1 MTPRRSSE
9 LDVTPPLP
17 LRTPTPPGHSL
28 TGESN
33 KRKKSREEKDS
44 FFSSWFFG
52 SSSRPSSPSHESGPQ
67 SMSNAPARSK
77 GKAHARKLS
86 AGNLKAALT
95 VPNEGEP
102 RRKSFDYFPQDIS
115 ARYLPPPEN
124 LPNLP
129 PPEIAPFAYQS
140 VNQCEES
147 EKSSFISSFTEHRRK
162 KSSDSD
168 SLSVISSISNIT
180 SSNIPIHTIHK
191 EEKEKK
197 KTIIFNLFRK
207 GSKEKEPSAPEGLS
221 RKNTEYY
228 LNLSPYDQR
237 DDHVSSKNHY
247 KSVKHKKEHKSSKKH
262 KELAACE
269 SINLNLDDMKDII
282 KTEHRHSGVPS
293 FKSFDELS
301 QENPTIERT
310 QFPPSIAEN
319 WTAPESWAVNL
330 PYVHEIPIEKDIHV
344 NINVED
350 RDDSNKLFCIR
361 IFRPDAT
368 FGTVSCG
375 LNTTTSE
382 LCQILGKKFFVRDIS
397 KYNLYVMRHNLERVL
412 GSHERPLQLQKR
424 WLEQAG
430 YTSNDNLEDLGR
442 EDNSYLVRFTFRE
455 TTVPRF
461 ETIPIFLY
469 RQAYNIRSL
478 NVSQNLMLDLPMD
491 FIQSCTQLRDLNLSQ
506 NDLERVPQSIKQSE
520 MLSFLD
526 LNSNRLKDLEHGS
539 LEMIGEL
546 TNLQVE
552 NNLLQ
557 GLPEKFAAFTKLNIL
572 NVANNSFSGFPQV
585 ICTIVTLSE
594 LDLSY
599 NKITSIPEAIGKL
612 INLKKLFLIG
622 NQLTDKLPESFQN
635 LISLQELDIRRN
647 QITSLDTISL
657 IPNLEI
663 LLIEYNSVLTVEISS
678 KSLQK
683 LILSKNQLTHFS
695 LKETESSLIEL
706 SLANANLV
714 TLQNDLFER
723 LLSVQKLDLRNNK
736 LTSIPTTVG
745 LMTNLTHLTC
755 ISNTLRTLPSEI
767 CSLVSLHTLDIHFNH
782 LVSLPQEIW
791 LCRSLATLNVSS
803 NLLEQFPAPPTTSSP
818 DPPPLVHSLRNLYLC
833 DNALTAGIFNFI
845 SLFSELEILNISFN
859 FLDEIP
865 PGKLSKNCHLTEL
878 YLSGNQLS
886 SLPEDIEKLTN
897 LSVLHINGNR
907 LTTLPAE
914 LSKIRKLVVLDLKY
928 LNLSGNKRFEIK
940 YVHQNEINPLQRNRN
955 LADFEDLTDLRILGL
970 MDITL
975 LNFLL
980 PEETD
985 NRRVRTSAPVVNSM
999 RYGMA
1004 DTLGKSDNLSIWES
1018 VTPKFR
1024 GREDECI
1031 FGLFN
1036 ARSGSDQGVR
1046 VTKYLRDCFL
1056 FHFETELNKL
1066 RNSGDSDLVE
1076 SALRRSF
1083 LSLNK
1088 ELGSKV
1094 FNSSMEMTENGYH
1107 HSSLGIDDNKSGAS
1121 GLVAYISGTTLYVA
1135 NVGDTVAVISR
1146 NNKACPVAQCPEVF
1160 GEIERIRQAG
1170 GYMSHDCLVN
1180 GELDVSRSFGH
1191 FHLTPIINA
1200 NPVTEVVQL
1209 SEQDEILI
1217 LATREL
1223 WKYVNY
1229 QVAVDI
1235 VITQKENLM
1244 LAAQKLRD
1252 FAISYGAD
1260 QNIMV
1265 MIIGVGDL
1273 FDRRLSKRI
1282 IGTERI
1288 DDVGTVKFFVSRR
1301 RRDEISTQLGAEIA
1315 PPTGQVAL
1323 VFTDIKNSTSL
1334 WETKSEAM
1342 RSAIKTHNQI
1352 MRSNL
1357 RKIGGYEVKTEGDA
1371 FMVSFPTVASALLWC
1386 LTVQIELLKAD
1397 WPPEIIKSD
1406 DGKEVFDR
1414 HDKDLLIY
1422 RGLSVRMGIHWG
1434 NPDCEMDILT
1444 KRMDYFGPMVNKAA
1458 RVCNAADGGQI
1469 FVSADVKSEID
1480 GFIDDPDRKN
1490 SIGGDDEIQG
1500 SSSSGLD
1507 KNLKELK
1514 KMGFVITNIG
1524 ERKLKGLEHTEML
1537 SLVYPERLK
1546 GRLNEDLMK
1555 SRNSLT
1561 VTENYEPI
1569 APTRLVSPSSV
1580 RNLGY
1585 LCLRLER
1592 VASGNVSHR
1601 TSRNSK
1607 IDHLTGLL
1615 TFHVKDNADDEALL
1629 RIMESLITRI
1639 ENAISTLYLNKVGRF
1654 ARVLE
1659 ELGDALSLDPDHI
1672 VRALQMYAQ
1681 YTIGRTEMDN
1691 VQLFDN
1697 QNEKEMLHG
1706 NIGPFL
1712 G

>member
-1 MTPRRSSE
+1 

-17 LRTPTPPGHSL
+17 HRTPTPPGHSL
-28 TGESN
+28 TGEGNN
-33 KRKKSREEKDS
+33 KRKKS
-44 FFSSWFFG
+44 
-52 SSSRPSSPSHESGPQ
+52 P
-67 SMSNAPARSK
+67 RSK
-77 GKAHARKLS
+77 GKSGHIRKLS
-86 AGNLKAALT
+86 TGNLKAAALT
-95 VPNEGEP
+95 VPYEDEP
-102 RRKSFDYFPQDIS
+102 RRKSFDYIQYDMS
-115 ARYLPPPEN
+115 ARYLPPPE
-124 LPNLP
+124 NLP

-140 VNQCEES
+140 VNRCEES
-147 EKSSFISSFTEHRRK
+147 EKSSTITSLTEHRRK

-180 SSNIPIHTIHK
+180 TTTAPVK
-191 EEKEKK
+191 EEKK
-197 KTIIFNLFRK
+197 KTIFNLFRK
-207 GSKEKEPSAPEGLS
+207 GSKEKEPSAPEGVL
-221 RKNTEYY
+221 RKNLNTESY
-228 LNLSPYDQR
+228 LNLSPHDQR
-237 DDHVSSKNHY
+237 DDPLSKHHHR
-247 KSVKHKKEHKSSKKH
+247 SMKHKKSSKKQ
-262 KELAACE
+262 KEPAPSE
-269 SINLNLDDMKDII
+269 PINLDVSDMKDII
-282 KTEHRHSGVPS
+282 KTENRHSGVPS
-293 FKSFDELS
+293 FKSFDDLS

-310 QFPPSIAEN
+310 QFPPSMAEN

-330 PYVHEIPIEKDIHV
+330 PYAHEIPIDD
-344 NINVED
+344 NLNVED
-350 RDDSNKLFCIR
+350 RDDWKKLFCIR

-368 FGTVSCG
+368 FGTVNCG

-382 LCQILGKKFFVRDIS
+382 LCQILGKKFFIQDIS
-397 KYNLYVMRHNLERVL
+397 KYNLYVMRHNLERIL

-461 ETIPIFLY
+461 EEEGNLSTCQKVDLQSRNLQTIPIFLY

-506 NDLERVPQSIKQSE
+506 NDLERIPQSIKQSE
-520 MLSFLD
+520 MLSFL
-526 LNSNRLKDLEHGS
+526 NISSNRLKDLEHGS

-546 TNLQVE
+546 TTLQVE

-557 GLPEKFAAFTKLNIL
+557 GLPEKFTAFTKLNTL
-572 NVANNSFSGFPQV
+572 NIANNSFSVFPQV

-599 NKITSIPEAIGKL
+599 NKIISIPEEIEKL
-612 INLKKLFLIG
+612 VNLKKLFLVG
-622 NQLTDKLPESFQN
+622 NQITDKLPKSFQN

-663 LLIEYNSVLTVEISS
+663 LLTEYNNVSTVDISS
-678 KSLQK
+678 ISLQKLQK

-695 LKETESSLIEL
+695 LKKTNLSLIEL
-706 SLANANLV
+706 SLANAKLLA
-714 TLQNDLFER
+714 LQNDLFEH
-723 LLSVQKLDLRNNK
+723 LLSVQKLDLRNNE
-736 LTSIPTTVG
+736 LTSIPTTIG

-755 ISNTLRTLPSEI
+755 ICNTLRTLPSEI
-767 CSLVSLHTLDIHFNH
+767 CSLVSLYTLDIHFNQ

-791 LCRSLATLNVSS
+791 LCRSLANLNVSS
-803 NLLEQFPAPPTTSSP
+803 NLLEQFPAPPTTSSN
-818 DPPPLVHSLRNLYLC
+818 DPPPLAHSLRALYLG
-833 DNALTAGIFNFI
+833 DNDLTAGIFNII
-845 SLFSELEILNISFN
+845 SLFSELKILNISFN

-865 PGKLSKNCHLTEL
+865 SGKLSKNSHLTEL

-914 LSKIRKLVVLDLKY
+914 LSKIRKLVILDVGNNLLKYNIANWQYDWNWNWNLELKY

-940 YVHQNEINPLQRNRN
+940 YVHQTEINPLQRNRN
-955 LADFEDLTDLRILGL
+955 LTDFENLTDLRVLGL

-985 NRRVRTSAPVVNSM
+985 NRRVRTSASVVNSM

-1036 ARSGSDQGVR
+1036 ARAGSDQGVR
-1046 VTKYLRDCFL
+1046 VTKYLHDWFL
-1056 FHFETELNKL
+1056 FQFETELNKL
-1066 RNSGDSDLVE
+1066 RDGDLVE
-1076 SALRRSF
+1076 PALRRSF

-1094 FNSSMEMTENGYH
+1094 FNSSMEMTESGYH
-1107 HSSLGIDDNKSGAS
+1107 HTPLGIVDNKSGAS
-1121 GLVAYISGTTLYVA
+1121 GLVAYISGTTLYIA

-1146 NNKACPVAQCPEVF
+1146 RISGKEIKAYPIAQCPEIF
-1160 GEIERIRQAG
+1160 SEIERIKQAG
-1170 GYMSHDCLVN
+1170 GYISHDCLVN

-1209 SEQDEILI
+1209 SEQDELLI

-1223 WKYVNY
+1223 WNYVSY
-1229 QVAVDI
+1229 QLAVTI
-1235 VITQKENLM
+1235 ARTEKNNLM

-1282 IGTERI
+1282 KGSDRI
-1288 DDVGTVKFFVSRR
+1288 DDVGTIKFFVSRR
-1301 RRDEISTQLGAEIA
+1301 RREEISTDLGEEIE
-1315 PPTGQVAL
+1315 PPVGQVAL
-1323 VFTDIKNSTSL
+1323 VFTDIKNSTFL
-1334 WETKSEAM
+1334 WETKPEAM
-1342 RSAIKTHNQI
+1342 RSAIKSHNKI
-1352 MRSNL
+1352 MRRCL

-1386 LTVQIELLKAD
+1386 LTVQIELLKAH
-1397 WPPEIIKSD
+1397 WPQEIIDSE
-1406 DGKEVFDR
+1406 DGKE
-1414 HDKDLLIY
+1414 
-1422 RGLSVRMGIHWG
+1422 
-1434 NPDCEMDILT
+1434 
-1444 KRMDYFGPMVNKAA
+1444 RMDYFGPMVNKAA
-1458 RVCNAADGGQI
+1458 RICNAADGGQI
-1469 FVSADVKSEID
+1469 CVSADVQSEIN
-1480 GFIDDPDRKN
+1480 GFMDDSDRKN
-1490 SIGGDDEIQG
+1490 SIG
-1500 SSSSGLD
+1500 
-1507 KNLKELK
+1507 
-1514 KMGFVITNIG
+1514 
-1524 ERKLKGLEHTEML
+1524 
-1537 SLVYPERLK
+1537 
-1546 GRLNEDLMK
+1546 
-1555 SRNSLT
+1555 
-1561 VTENYEPI
+1561 
-1569 APTRLVSPSSV
+1569 
-1580 RNLGY
+1580 
-1585 LCLRLER
+1585 
-1592 VASGNVSHR
+1592 
-1601 TSRNSK
+1601 
-1607 IDHLTGLL
+1607 
-1615 TFHVKDNADDEALL
+1615 
-1629 RIMESLITRI
+1629 
-1639 ENAISTLYLNKVGRF
+1639 
-1654 ARVLE
+1654 
-1659 ELGDALSLDPDHI
+1659 
-1672 VRALQMYAQ
+1672 
-1681 YTIGRTEMDN
+1681 
-1691 VQLFDN
+1691 
-1697 QNEKEMLHG
+1697 
-1706 NIGPFL
+1706 
-1712 G
+1712 

>member
-1 MTPRRSSE
+1 
-9 LDVTPPLP
+9 
-17 LRTPTPPGHSL
+17 
-28 TGESN
+28 
-33 KRKKSREEKDS
+33 
-44 FFSSWFFG
+44 
-52 SSSRPSSPSHESGPQ
+52 
-67 SMSNAPARSK
+67 
-77 GKAHARKLS
+77 
-86 AGNLKAALT
+86 
-95 VPNEGEP
+95 
-102 RRKSFDYFPQDIS
+102 
-115 ARYLPPPEN
+115 
-124 LPNLP
+124 
-129 PPEIAPFAYQS
+129 
-140 VNQCEES
+140 
-147 EKSSFISSFTEHRRK
+147 
-162 KSSDSD
+162 
-168 SLSVISSISNIT
+168 
-180 SSNIPIHTIHK
+180 
-191 EEKEKK
+191 
-197 KTIIFNLFRK
+197 
-207 GSKEKEPSAPEGLS
+207 
-221 RKNTEYY
+221 
-228 LNLSPYDQR
+228 
-237 DDHVSSKNHY
+237 
-247 KSVKHKKEHKSSKKH
+247 
-262 KELAACE
+262 
-269 SINLNLDDMKDII
+269 
-282 KTEHRHSGVPS
+282 VPS
-293 FKSFDELS
+293 FKSFDDLS

-330 PYVHEIPIEKDIHV
+330 PYAHEIPIEKDIHV
-344 NINVED
+344 NLNVED

-397 KYNLYVMRHNLERVL
+397 KYNLYVMRHSLEGNLSTFQKVD
-412 GSHERPLQLQKR
+412 LQSRNLQ
-424 WLEQAG
+424 
-430 YTSNDNLEDLGR
+430 
-442 EDNSYLVRFTFRE
+442 
-455 TTVPRF
+455 
-461 ETIPIFLY
+461 TIPIFLY
-469 RQAYNIRSL
+469 RQAFYIRSL

-526 LNSNRLKDLEHGS
+526 LNSNCLKDLEHGS

-557 GLPEKFAAFTKLNIL
+557 RLPEKFSAFTKLNIL
-572 NVANNSFSGFPQV
+572 NVANNSFSDFPQV
-585 ICTIVTLSE
+585 VCTIVTLSE

-599 NKITSIPEAIGKL
+599 NKITSIPKAIGKL

-683 LILSKNQLTHFS
+683 LIMSKNQLTHFS

-706 SLANANLV
+706 SLANANLC

-803 NLLEQFPAPPTTSSP
+803 NLLEQFPAPPTTSST

-833 DNALTAGIFNFI
+833 DNALTAGIFNSI

-865 PGKLSKNCHLTEL
+865 PGKLSKNSHLTEL

-914 LSKIRKLVVLDLKY
+914 LSKIRKLVVLDVGNNLLKYNIANWQYDWNWNWNLELKY

-955 LADFEDLTDLRILGL
+955 LADFENLADLRILGL

-999 RYGMA
+999 RYGVA

-1046 VTKYLRDCFL
+1046 VTKYLRDCFV

-1066 RNSGDSDLVE
+1066 RNIGDNDLVE

-1094 FNSSMEMTENGYH
+1094 FNSSMEMTESGFH

-1146 NNKACPVAQCPEVF
+1146 NNKAYPVAQCPEVF
-1160 GEIERIRQAG
+1160 SEIERIRQAG

-1223 WKYVNY
+1223 WNYVNY

-1282 IGTERI
+1282 IGSERI

-1323 VFTDIKNSTSL
+1323 VFTDIKNSTFL

-1342 RSAIKTHNQI
+1342 RSAIKSHNQI
-1352 MRSNL
+1352 MRRCL
-1357 RKIGGYEVKTEGDA
+1357 RNIGGYEVKTEGDA

-1397 WPPEIIKSD
+1397 WPQEIIDSD

-1434 NPDCEMDILT
+1434 NPDCEMDIIT

-1458 RVCNAADGGQI
+1458 RICNAAEGGQI

-1480 GFIDDPDRKN
+1480 SFIDDPDRKN
-1490 SIGGDDEIQG
+1490 SIGGDDETQG
-1500 SSSSGLD
+1500 SSC
-1507 KNLKELK
+1507 
-1514 KMGFVITNIG
+1514 
-1524 ERKLKGLEHTEML
+1524 
-1537 SLVYPERLK
+1537 
-1546 GRLNEDLMK
+1546 RLNEDLMK

-1615 TFHVKDNADDEALL
+1615 TFHVKDNADDEA
-1629 RIMESLITRI
+1629 
-1639 ENAISTLYLNKVGRF
+1639 F

-1681 YTIGRTEMDN
+1681 IVLQQGLHLYLLKKSCLSPVLTLYFYNCRYTEIMQGCIVLGEKNAFSVDFDNGFSQDTGLSSLLQEYENEQGSSSSPPGIGKTIGHFKRAIK
-1691 VQLFDN
+1691 
-1697 QNEKEMLHG
+1697 EKKI
-1706 NIGPFL
+1706 NIPESKENWKEYLDLFL
-1712 G
+1712 GDINKTTHTQLTRIEKIGKEHAMSIMKERKRLEFSDKEDCSTRTKIPRQDLDPFFQ